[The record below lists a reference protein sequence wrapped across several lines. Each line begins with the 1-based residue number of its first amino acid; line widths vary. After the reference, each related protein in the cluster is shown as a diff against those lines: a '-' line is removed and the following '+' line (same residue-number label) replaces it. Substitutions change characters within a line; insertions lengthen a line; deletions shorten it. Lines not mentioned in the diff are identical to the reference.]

1 MFKFER
7 NSSYMMPA
15 HFGPRPVGK
24 ATGWYR
30 DVTAMAV
37 SYLTD
42 RQKLAAR
49 LPAPFEVG
57 EGMAQL
63 ASTPMSSS
71 AAAFSG
77 SRFNTSPHVA

>member
-30 DVTAMAV
+30 DVTA
-37 SYLTD
+37 LTV
-42 RQKLAAR
+42 
-49 LPAPFEVG
+49 PEV
-57 EGMAQL
+57 EHNKRRNCRDNPRSL
-63 ASTPMSSS
+63 ENS
-71 AAAFSG
+71 
-77 SRFNTSPHVA
+77 